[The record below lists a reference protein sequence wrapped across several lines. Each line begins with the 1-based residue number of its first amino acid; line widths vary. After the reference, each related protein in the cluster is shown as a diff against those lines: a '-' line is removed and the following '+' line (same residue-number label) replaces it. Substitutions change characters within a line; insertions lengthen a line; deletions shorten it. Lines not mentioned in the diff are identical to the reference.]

1 MTANLAKLPPRAYVK
16 NQHPDGSPIIP
27 GVEAGVLCIM
37 RGENGAYPLK
47 TDITADGLNLREGV
61 TPAQREAM
69 LAGSMFGW
77 DTPAANP
84 DSYNEDGTLKPIAEA
99 DHEPVKSA
107 AKLPKYVVYIQAGDP
122 YGRNFVANFEVEG
135 VTVRGRDR
143 EDVNT
148 RADWLA
154 AVLGAE

>member
-27 GVEAGVLCIM
+27 GVEA
-37 RGENGAYPLK
+37 EP
-47 TDITADGLNLREGV
+47 E
-61 TPAQREAM
+61 PA
-69 LAGSMFGW
+69 
-77 DTPAANP
+77 
-84 DSYNEDGTLKPIAEA
+84 
-99 DHEPVKSA
+99 KSA
-107 AKLPKYVVYIQAGDP
+107 AKLPKYVVYIQAADP

-154 AVLGAE
+154 AILGAE